1 MNEKAIKTFLANDS
15 LRMQNRLVE
24 SELRNLLNALYEPL
38 QVRADMLYGIL
49 RKEKLGYEIRRG
61 FFNGHYRKNERGE
74 YEKDFYPIPEI
85 ELLGL
90 CDIEIGFN
98 ETCVTAKL
106 DKARLA
112 ELGSETFS
120 PYSFEIYGV
129 EDWLLAFGDSDS
141 FATAVQSALESG
153 ETEFFF
159 SFSLDGQTDSPS
171 LVELIKLLVQKGF
184 HY

>member
-1 MNEKAIKTFLANDS
+1 MERESMKT
-15 LRMQNRLVE
+15 E
-24 SELRNLLNALYEPL
+24 TRNLLNALYEPL

-85 ELLGL
+85 ELRGL
-90 CDIEIGFN
+90 CDMEVGFN

-106 DKARLA
+106 NKARLA
-112 ELGSETFS
+112 ELDSEAFS
-120 PYSFEIYGV
+120 QYSFEIYGV
-129 EDWLLAFGDSDS
+129 EDWLSTFGDGES
-141 FATAVQSALESG
+141 FAKAVQRALESG

-159 SFSLDGQTDSPS
+159 SFSLDVQAAAPA
-171 LVELIKLLVQKGF
+171 LVELVRLLVQKGF